1 MPLTFYKLSIQF
13 TLVFLIFFNISSYS
27 AAEEKKDPPKVKT
40 QQYNAWTLRCVEVN
54 GKDQCEMIQT
64 LNVNNTNLQYT
75 LVYSAF
81 KNKDKQTKEAF
92 TLIVPLGVNLQK
104 RIALRFDGKDQLNI
118 PYAKCEAF
126 GCVTAINNDTNNEAV
141 VTLFNKIQDKF
152 KKATFLEI
160 AVQGFSDDPIV
171 IKTSLQGFSD
181 ARKKLL
187 DNLS

>member
-1 MPLTFYKLSIQF
+1 MLVRKLKKLI
-13 TLVFLIFFNISSYS
+13 TLFGLMILMFSGVPS
-27 AAEEKKDPPKVKT
+27 ADEKKDPPKVKT

-54 GKDQCEMIQT
+54 KKDQCELIQT

-81 KNKDKQTKEAF
+81 KNKENQTRESF
-92 TLIVPLGVNLQK
+92 TLVVPLGVNLQK
-104 RIALRFDGKDQLNI
+104 RIALRFDGKEQLNI

-126 GCVTAINNDTNNEAV
+126 GCVTALNNDSKAETVKA
-141 VTLFNKIQDKF
+141 LFKKIQNSLQQSQ
-152 KKATFLEI
+152 FLEI
-160 AVQGFSDDPIV
+160 AVQGFSDQPIV

-187 DNLS
+187 ANLS